1 MRSEVNLRRLGLEN
15 SGPLRAGH
23 PECGLPCLLCKNP
36 IQAGDAVGHIPQNP
50 EDERSATLVAHW
62 RCIEDGFNR
71 LRGSRSLAPGA
82 TRRYLESWAGVLE
95 GDDASTHPYASEA
108 DFILKHGRAFEWRA
122 LPHGVRMGVPRQ
134 CFRNAVRLA
143 LRKPR
148 FYTYVEGY
156 AINTW
161 VAEHPVAHAWC
172 VDPEHFVVDTTWE
185 EGSDYFGVPFR
196 AEYVRRMA
204 GARRMDYPL
213 IDNEEMGFPLLT
225 GAHAVAEAV
234 IA

>member
-1 MRSEVNLRRLGLEN
+1 MMSEANLRRLGLEN
-15 SGPLRAGH
+15 SGPLRPGH
-23 PECGLPCLLCKNP
+23 PELGLPGLFCKCP
-36 IQAGDAVGHIPQNP
+36 IQARDEVGHIPQDP

-62 RCIEDGFNR
+62 KCIEDGFNR
-71 LRGSRSLAPGA
+71 LRGSRDLAPGA
-82 TRRYLESWAGVLE
+82 TRRFLESWAGVVKG
-95 GDDASTHPYASEA
+95 GDAGARLYASQA

-122 LPHGVRMGVPRQ
+122 LPHGVRMGAPRQ

-148 FYTYVEGY
+148 LYTYVEGY

-161 VAEHPVAHAWC
+161 VADHPVAHAWC

-185 EGSDYFGVPFR
+185 EGADYFGVPFR

-204 GARRMDYPL
+204 GASRRDYPL
-213 IDNEEMGFPLLT
+213 IDNEELGFPLLT
-225 GAHAVAEAV
+225 GAHAVAEA
-234 IA
+234 ISA

>member
-1 MRSEVNLRRLGLEN
+1 MRPDANLRRLGLEE
-15 SGPLRAGH
+15 SGHLRAGH
-23 PECGLPCLLCKNP
+23 PELGLPCLLCKRP
-36 IQAGDAVGHIPQNP
+36 IQAGDEVGHIPQNP
-50 EDERSATLVAHW
+50 GDERSATLVAHW
-62 RCIEDGFNR
+62 KCIEDGFNR

-82 TRRYLESWAGVLE
+82 TRRFLESWAGVVKG
-95 GDDASTHPYASEA
+95 GDATAHPYASQA

-134 CFRNAVRLA
+134 RFRNAVRLA

-148 FYTYVEGY
+148 SYTYVEGY

-161 VAEHPVAHAWC
+161 VSGHPVAHAWC

-185 EGSDYFGVPFR
+185 EGADYFGVPFR

-204 GARRMDYPL
+204 GASRRDYPL
-213 IDNEEMGFPLLT
+213 IDNEELGFPLLT
-225 GAHAVAEAV
+225 GAHAVAEA
-234 IA
+234 ISA